1 MKKMYFLMMF
11 IAPLLLTAMSANANE
26 RLAEKNFSSADRNSL
41 ASNSWVTIGSGT
53 DKDISVPCNFNYKE
67 SVSQIIYL
75 ASEIKM
81 NGKIDKIVYSYNNEG
96 GKTVTKPLKIYMA
109 STTLT
114 SFSNEWIPQNLF
126 TLVFEG
132 DVNINIGKGELEIPL
147 DTPFK
152 YLSDNLCIMNI
163 RPMDTESFSD
173 VRFIATYTG
182 QNRSRTYGSDS
193 NPFDFIEGRN
203 RTNIP
208 NTKLSIIPKEPVLEG
223 APAAVTGLTITPGL
237 LGGLSASIAF
247 VSPMVSSIGNPIS
260 AIDKIEIF
268 RNDVQ
273 IKEFILPNVGS
284 NINYQDNLTE
294 SNEYEYTIVATNEV
308 GVGVPLVKS
317 LFIGSD
323 LPLAPTNIRVVKS
336 ENNAVITWDAPTAGL
351 KDGWFD
357 VASLE
362 YKITRLPDGCIFD
375 NVKGNTCTDNTI
387 TTFGKYSYTIQ
398 SKNITGNGGIG
409 NSNVVIVGPPFQIP
423 YTCSLKTLES
433 FDKWTVI
440 DANNDKSTWVYDRIE
455 ECTAYEYNTLN
466 NGDDW
471 LISPPLL
478 LQAGRKYVVKFD
490 AKSESESWPESLKV
504 YYGREAT
511 VAAQETCLDTYPSLG
526 NKFTTFRTLET
537 INPTVTGDYN
547 ISFYAYSE
555 ADAMYLYVKNVIV
568 EELADNDLMAV
579 SVTGNTLPMI
589 NREQIYTVDIEN
601 KGSITQKKY
610 VVQLVDLEDN
620 VLSEKE
626 VSEPILPNERK
637 SIYLKWMP
645 RVTGTVVFKGKVIL
659 EIDKILYNNETSNI
673 TVECQ
678 PQGDEEWTIIGNET
692 ELNKTM
698 PVNFIFKT
706 SASQTIYLESE
717 LGFSGMIQQVSYN
730 YNNTGKSGFT
740 KPIKLYMA
748 STELSDLSG
757 GWIPKDKMT
766 LVFDGTIVTEIGE
779 NELVITLTTP
789 FIYDGGNL
797 CVMGLREMDTEFF
810 FNFDFLVTST
820 NDVKR
825 SIAFSNNIDEFDWIS
840 GVNKNFI
847 ANIKILALTGGGG
860 KIEGVVKCN
869 DNTLDAVRVTLNP
882 IGIHTYTN
890 TSGVYLFNNM
900 PEGNY
905 SISASKYGFENKL
918 LSDITVSNGKITT
931 MNIDIVELTKCS
943 VSGTVKDLE
952 GQNVEGASILVTGY
966 ENYETITDNNGDFV
980 ISNVYKSDNY
990 LIKAVKKGFSTFST
1004 AFNVEAVDV
1013 VIPEIVLTDIP
1024 IMTSSVIAIVNELNV
1039 DITWNE
1045 PAAESTIFR
1054 YDNDVIGGQLGFTAG
1069 SGNRSVIGAVH
1080 RTPAVLN
1087 NMSWWTLGAESAGGK
1102 HETINVFVFDLDNAG
1117 QPTSKILFNKMHVP
1131 NIDDQWTTFNFKIP
1145 VECPNGFM
1153 IAISYIG
1160 YAGLAIDEG
1169 KTSGEWQYIPDGN
1182 YYMPDYKTGKYIK
1195 IGEDGEY
1202 RNNVLIRAEGY
1213 LIGMPKRNIKSIA
1226 NSEITD
1232 NIDKSID
1239 NSLIGELFNSYNIKD
1254 QSKENNAKSI
1264 LGYKV
1269 WRLLESNQ
1277 QESESSW
1284 TLLTPS
1290 VITEKAFSDNNWSSV
1305 ANGTYKYAVK
1315 SLYCNDLISAP
1326 SFSNMVPKGMTS
1338 VVTLTVN
1345 TNTTPIESKGAVV
1358 TLTNNDNN
1366 STHIYSGVVEENGQI
1381 VMNVWKGIYK
1391 IDIKLPGFNILKSTD
1406 IDLNSDKS
1414 LEYTLTEICVN
1425 PFNLEI
1431 INAAN
1436 ESERIFRWNVSNTVN
1451 DDFER
1456 HPDFKIN
1463 SAGEMDWSYIDA
1475 DGSITYGFENATFA
1489 NAESEMAYIIFNP
1502 NKTSPV
1508 ADDERLLA
1516 HSGDKFL
1523 ASFAAQTSEN
1533 KDFFISPKLLF
1544 ATEFTFSFWAKTY
1557 LPEFGLERM
1566 KVGYST
1572 TGNAQADFINWL
1584 TPGNYVEVNKEWTKY
1599 NYNIPAN
1606 ARYVTIECVSND
1618 AFIFMIDDVF
1628 IGIEPKRALTNYE
1641 VYLDN
1646 TKIGETSNNSYEL
1659 TNLKSGKHTAGVKTI
1674 YTSGSTTMSEISFD
1688 VLVGVKDMNNL
1699 TLNIY
1704 PNPVENILNIEGE
1717 CQWFEI
1723 YDMTGT
1729 IIFECENQESAK
1741 QLSRMQVDVSNWPH
1755 GVYIIK
1761 AYDNDSTSTY
1771 KIVK

>member
-26 RLAEKNFSSADRNSL
+26 RLAEKNFSSVDRNSL

-132 DVNINIGKGELEIPL
+132 DVNINIGKGELEITL

-193 NPFDFIEGRN
+193 NPFDFTEGRN

-237 LGGLSASIAF
+237 SGGLSASIAF

-260 AIDKIEIF
+260 TIDKIAIF

-273 IKEFILPNVGS
+273 IKEFISPNVGS
-284 NINYQDNLTE
+284 NINYQDSLTE
-294 SNEYEYTIVATNEV
+294 SNEYEYTIVATNEI

-423 YTCSLKTLES
+423 YTCSLTTLES

-511 VAAQETCLDTYPSLG
+511 VAAQETCLDTYPLLG

-645 RVTGTVVFKGKVIL
+645 RTIGTVVFKGKVIL
-659 EIDKILYNNETSNI
+659 ETDQILYNNETESI
-673 TVECQ
+673 TVDCQ
-678 PQGDEEWTIIGNET
+678 PQGDEEWTIIGNGV
-692 ELNKTM
+692 ELNMPT

-717 LGFSGMIQQVSYN
+717 LGFSGMIKQVSYT
-730 YNNTGKSGFT
+730 YNNTGTSGFT
-740 KPIKLYMA
+740 KPMKLYMA
-748 STELSDLSG
+748 STELSDLSN
-757 GWIPKDKMT
+757 GWIPEDKMT
-766 LVFDGTIVTEIGE
+766 LVFDGNVTTELGE
-779 NELVITLTTP
+779 GELAIELTTP
-789 FIYDGGNL
+789 FMYEGGNL
-797 CVMGLREMDTEFF
+797 CIMGLREMDTEFF
-810 FNFDFLVTST
+810 FDFNFLTT
-820 NDVKR
+820 LTGDVKR
-825 SIAFSNNIDEFDWIS
+825 SIAFSNNIDKFDWVS

-847 ANIKILALTGGGG
+847 ANIKIMALTGGGG
-860 KIEGVVKCN
+860 KIEGVVKSD
-869 DNTLDAVRVTLNP
+869 DNLLSDVRITLNP
-882 IGIHTYTN
+882 LGVHTYAN
-890 TSGVYLFNNM
+890 AVGVYVFNNI
-900 PEGNY
+900 PEGSY
-905 SISASKYGFENKL
+905 SISTSKYGFENK
-918 LSDITVSNGKITT
+918 SMSNINVFKTQTT
-931 MNIDIVELTKCS
+931 NIDINMVELAKYT
-943 VSGTVKDLE
+943 VSGIVQDSE
-952 GQNVEGASILVTGY
+952 GQNIEDVSIVIAGY
-966 ENYETITDNNGDFV
+966 DDYEAITDNNGAFT
-980 ISNVYKSDNY
+980 ISNVYKSNEY
-990 LIKAVKKGFSTFST
+990 TLTVIKKGFSAFST
-1004 AFNVEAVDV
+1004 MFDVDTDNV
-1013 VIPEIVLTDIP
+1013 VIPTIVLKDIP
-1024 IMTSSVIAIVNELNV
+1024 IITSSVVAIAKESNV
-1039 DITWNE
+1039 EITWNE
-1045 PAAESTIFR
+1045 PTAESTIFR
-1054 YDNDVIGGQLGFTAG
+1054 YDNDAIGGQLGFTIG
-1069 SGNRSVIGAVH
+1069 SGNRSVMGSVH

-1087 NMSWWTLGAESAGGK
+1087 SMSWWTIGAENAGGK
-1102 HETINVFVFDLDNAG
+1102 HATMNIFVFDLDDSG
-1117 QPTSKILFNKMHVP
+1117 EPTSKILFNKMHAP
-1131 NIDDQWTTFNFKIP
+1131 NTDDQWTTFNFEVP
-1145 VECPNGFM
+1145 VECPRGFM

-1160 YAGLAIDEG
+1160 YAGLALDEG
-1169 KTSGEWQYIPDGN
+1169 KTSGEWQYMPDGN
-1182 YYMPDYKTGKYIK
+1182 YYAADYKTGKYTK
-1195 IGEDGEY
+1195 LGESGEY
-1202 RNNVLIRAEGY
+1202 KNNILIRAEGF
-1213 LIGMPKRNIKSIA
+1213 LMGTTKRNVKSITFNNEEVNA
-1226 NSEITD
+1226 TVDTSIMGKLFSPYQTTD
-1232 NIDKSID
+1232 QDKR
-1239 NSLIGELFNSYNIKD
+1239 NG
-1254 QSKENNAKSI
+1254 AKSI

-1277 QESESSW
+1277 HASESSW

-1290 VITEKAFSDNNWSSV
+1290 VIKEKKFTDNSWSSV
-1305 ANGTYKYAVK
+1305 TNGTYKYAVK
-1315 SLYCNDLISAP
+1315 AVYSNNVISAP
-1326 SFSNMVPKGMTS
+1326 SFSNMVSKGMTS

-1366 STHIYSGVVEENGQI
+1366 STHIYTGSVEENGKVI
-1381 VMNVWKGIYK
+1381 MNVWKGIYNVN
-1391 IDIKLPGFNILKSTD
+1391 IKLSGFEVLELKD
-1406 IDLNSDKS
+1406 VDLNMDKS
-1414 LEYTLTEICVN
+1414 LVYTLAEIRVN

-1431 INAAN
+1431 INTGK
-1436 ESERIFRWNVSNTVN
+1436 ESERIFRWNTSDNIS

-1463 SAGEMDWSYIDA
+1463 STGEMDWSYIDA

-1628 IGIEPKRALTNYE
+1628 IGIEPKRALTDYE

-1755 GVYIIK
+1755 GVYIVK
-1761 AYDNDSTSTY
+1761 AYNNDSTSTS